1 MKKLV
6 KKIIVKKQLE
16 VLTGLHIGNSADS
29 VEIGGV
35 DKPVVRRSIDNVPYI
50 PGSSL
55 KGKIRSLLEQTT
67 GAAEVGDNDHIND
80 VFGFEKKN
88 KPSKIIVRDAIMSV
102 ETVEKLKNSDYT
114 DMPYTEIKYE
124 NSISRITGTASNP
137 RQIER
142 IPAGSKFDVEFIINV
157 WENENNETDEQKSI
171 QMLNNGIKIL
181 ENDYLGGNGTRGYGK
196 VKFND
201 ISEKEEDLTKY
212 IKNE

>member
-6 KKIIVKKQLE
+6 KKIIIKKQLE
-16 VLTGLHIGNSADS
+16 VLTGLHIGNSSDS

-35 DKPVVRRSIDNVPYI
+35 DKPVVRRSIDNIPYI

-55 KGKIRSLLEQTT
+55 KGKIRSLLEQTV
-67 GAAEVGDNDHIND
+67 GAAEVGDNDNVNN
-80 VFGFEKKN
+80 VFGFAKKN
-88 KPSKIIVRDAIMSV
+88 KPSKIIVRDAIMSE
-102 ETVEKLKNSDYT
+102 ETIEKLKNSDYT

-157 WENENNETDEQKSI
+157 WEEDGETDENKTKE
-171 QMLNNGIKIL
+171 MLQNGLKIL
-181 ENDYLGGNGTRGYGK
+181 ENDYLGGSGTRGYGK
-196 VKFND
+196 VKFID
-201 ISEKEEDLTKY
+201 ISEKDEDLTKY
-212 IKNE
+212 VKNE

>member
-6 KKIIVKKQLE
+6 KKIIIKKQLE
-16 VLTGLHIGNSADS
+16 VLTGLHIGDSSDS

-55 KGKIRSLLEQTT
+55 KGKIRSLLEQTV
-67 GAAEVGDNDHIND
+67 GAAEVGDNDNVND
-80 VFGFEKKN
+80 VFGFAKKN
-88 KPSKIIVRDAIMSV
+88 KPSKIIVRDAIMSK
-102 ETVEKLKNSDYT
+102 ETTEKLENSDYT

-157 WENENNETDEQKSI
+157 WDEDGKTDENKSKE
-171 QMLNNGIKIL
+171 MLQNGLKIL

-196 VKFND
+196 IKFID
-201 ISEKEEDLTKY
+201 ISEENEDLTKY
-212 IKNE
+212 VKNE